1 MIKLAQQAGEE
12 QSASETRSGGDN
24 EEESNQPSEES
35 GVDDTKKD
43 KDYVPPADWRDDG
56 DDSDDGNDGNDGNGA
71 ATRKFNEQKNARDA
85 GSWVLINFWSIQ
97 SKQEKL
103 KGLLKKNKDVLIIT
117 ETWIKNEKEM
127 DQVLRD
133 ILIEKY
139 NFVLFP
145 REENKRGGGVA
156 ILFLKTLY
164 EGKKINLISAKHF
177 EYVAVELEQTG
188 YQPVLVIG
196 VYRPPPKT
204 EFKDF
209 RPEFESLLQDVSA
222 KCKDCIILAGDF
234 NIWFDEN
241 LEDKYKKYKTEF
253 SSLLN
258 KYSLTQHVKSP
269 THKEGHTLDL
279 VISRN
284 VEVSGLSVRNDDIA
298 DHCSI
303 YFNAT
308 PKPKRRKQGEAEEN
322 EDEDES
328 TKRLKN
334 IEE

>member
-56 DDSDDGNDGNDGNGA
+56 DDSDDGNDRNDSDDGNGA

-85 GSWVLINFWSIQ
+85 GSWVLINFRSINN
-97 SKQEKL
+97 KEEKL

-117 ETWIKNEKEM
+117 ETWIKNEKEK

-133 ILIEKY
+133 MLTEEY
-139 NFVLFP
+139 DFVQFP
-145 REENKRGGGVA
+145 REEKTGGGVA

-164 EGKKINLISAKHF
+164 EDKKINLISAKHF

-196 VYRPPPKT
+196 VYRRPPKT

-209 RPEFESLLQDVSA
+209 LREFKSLLQDVSA

-234 NIWFDEN
+234 NIWVDKN
-241 LEDKYKKYKTEF
+241 LENNYKTEF

-258 KYSLTQHVKSP
+258 EYSLTQHVNSP
-269 THKEGHTLDL
+269 THKKGHTLDL

-284 VEVSGLSVRNDDIA
+284 VEVSDLSVRNDDIA